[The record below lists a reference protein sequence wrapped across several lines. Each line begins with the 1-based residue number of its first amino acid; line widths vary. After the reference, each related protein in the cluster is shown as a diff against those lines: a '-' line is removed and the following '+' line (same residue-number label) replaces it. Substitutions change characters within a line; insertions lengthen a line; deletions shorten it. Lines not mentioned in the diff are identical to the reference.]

1 MRFKV
6 VVFSTLLGTLISL
19 FPGFSWGA
27 DSADG
32 GGAEPAV
39 THKKKKK
46 GAANDEQDPA
56 VTQNNKKGSD
66 NDEQQ
71 PAGAKKWK
79 QGDPEYASKNYSDDL
94 HRYFQDQLD
103 KQLQEPTQ
111 PRKRHVLKFA
121 EGSAQQTSDV
131 KEGGVERSAGF
142 AIDGK
147 IATYA
152 ATRKKGEQSWSVKLA
167 EDSLVQRIEIY
178 PGKALDSESSADSDL
193 EGLTVQLSRDGKI
206 VADKVITA
214 KMQGERSVD
223 FSKNSLETSFKH
235 TVNIHFHH
243 KLADTIIFKSK
254 NNEHISLAE
263 IVAFGIDA
271 PAKANAPD
279 KAEAATG
286 ASSPAKGNGSKKG
299 KKKPD

>member
-6 VVFSTLLGTLISL
+6 VVFSTLLGTLISI

-46 GAANDEQDPA
+46 G
-56 VTQNNKKGSD
+56 GD

-71 PAGAKKWK
+71 PAAAQKWK
-79 QGDPEYASKNYSDDL
+79 QGDPEYASRNSSDDL

-103 KQLQEPTQ
+103 KQLKEPTT
-111 PRKRHVLKFA
+111 PRKHHVLRFA
-121 EGSAQQTSDV
+121 EGSAQQTSDF
-131 KEGGVERSAGF
+131 KEGGVDRSAGF

-167 EDSLVQRIEIY
+167 EDSMVNRIEIY
-178 PGKALDSESSADSDL
+178 PGKALDGEASADGDL
-193 EGLTVQLSRDGKI
+193 EGITVQLSRDGKI
-206 VADKVITA
+206 VAEKVITS
-214 KMQGERSVD
+214 KMQGDRSVD
-223 FSKNSLETSFKH
+223 FTKSSLETSLKH
-235 TVNIHFHH
+235 TANIFFHH
-243 KLADTIIFKSK
+243 KLADTIIFKGK
-254 NNEHISLAE
+254 TGEHISLAE
-263 IVAFGIDA
+263 IVAFGVDA

-279 KAEAATG
+279 KAEAASG
-286 ASSPAKGNGSKKG
+286 ASSPAKGKGRNKG
-299 KKKPD
+299 KKQTD